1 MSIPLATT
9 WPEER
14 YSTLCR
20 VKTKQRNRIFDVTLV
35 EFALQS
41 QHETFSDFGTQ
52 SRRRHRSIGLEFYR
66 EMEFLLKYLK
76 LEQNENPR
84 RSVQPECKFDLF
96 TVKLY
101 YIYLLL

>member
-1 MSIPLATT
+1 
-9 WPEER
+9 
-14 YSTLCR
+14 
-20 VKTKQRNRIFDVTLV
+20 
-35 EFALQS
+35 
-41 QHETFSDFGTQ
+41 
-52 SRRRHRSIGLEFYR
+52 
-66 EMEFLLKYLK
+66 MEFLLKYLK